1 MSQNEEL
8 LTNEE
13 MSALLPQNPG
23 GAAQE
28 RDKRQR
34 VVPYNFRRPDR
45 LAKEQVRSLYLLHDL
60 FAHNLSS
67 SLPLFLRAVTE
78 VDLISVEQQS
88 YGDYLRGLADPTAI
102 FKIFADR
109 LNGVFA
115 IEMNSSIA
123 FPVIDRM
130 LGGEGHAVDEQR
142 AVTELELEVLEGF
155 LAILID
161 SYREAWDPIV
171 SFKTELQGHETHP
184 QLLQIVS
191 PNEVVVVITYRMQ
204 IGDAQGAMSICLPVT
219 MLESV
224 VEKFSQ
230 SSYSTAKAASPE
242 ATRSLLET
250 ISTVRFPVVAELQET
265 PAMVSDLM
273 SLSVGDVLRT
283 SHRIEKN
290 VNLCINGATKF
301 AGKLAAFDG
310 KMVVQVTQARQ
321 KKSTESDF

>member
-1 MSQNEEL
+1 
-8 LTNEE
+8 
-13 MSALLPQNPG
+13 
-23 GAAQE
+23 
-28 RDKRQR
+28 
-34 VVPYNFRRPDR
+34 
-45 LAKEQVRSLYLLHDL
+45 VRSLYLLHDL

-115 IEMNSSIA
+115 LEMNSSIA

-130 LGGEGHAVDEQR
+130 LGGEGHPVDEQR

-161 SYREAWDPIV
+161 NYREAWDPIV
-171 SFKTELQGHETHP
+171 SFKTELKGHETHP

-191 PNEVVVVITYRMQ
+191 PNEVVVVIAYRIQ

-219 MLESV
+219 ILETV
-224 VEKFSQ
+224 IENFSQ
-230 SSYSTAKAASPE
+230 SSYSTTKIASPE
-242 ATRSLLET
+242 ATRSLLQT
-250 ISTVRFPVVAELQET
+250 VSTVKFPIVAVLEET

-273 SLSVGDVLRT
+273 ALSVGDVLRT
-283 SHRIEKN
+283 SHRVEKN
-290 VNLCINGATKF
+290 VNVCIGDSTKF
-301 AGKLAAFDG
+301 MGRLAACDG
-310 KMVVQVTQARQ
+310 KMIVQITETKQ
-321 KKSTESDF
+321 KK